1 MKITENSIA
10 SVAGLRVGDA
20 ILKIND
26 IELGL
31 MEHSRAKQE
40 IIRAGNEFYLT
51 VQRWTIFIY
60 YAIGLNSKLLFNW

>member
-1 MKITENSIA
+1 LFLNLKITENSIA

-51 VQRWTIFIY
+51 VQR
-60 YAIGLNSKLLFNW
+60 